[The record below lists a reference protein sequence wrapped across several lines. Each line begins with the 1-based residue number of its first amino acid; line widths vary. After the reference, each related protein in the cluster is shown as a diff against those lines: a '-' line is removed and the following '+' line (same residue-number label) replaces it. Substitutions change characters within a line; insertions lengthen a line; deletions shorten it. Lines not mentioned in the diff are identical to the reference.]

1 MQRVGWLAILV
12 AMTAGGW
19 AVAQDA
25 PTAPAPS
32 APALSAPASASGP
45 APASWTL
52 GGSLLVQPL
61 GSYASSTF
69 SYGSSSTLGLD
80 FKAGGGRAR
89 AEASI
94 EAAVLTGA
102 SASLA
107 WLVAATPF
115 GRPDEVLLPA
125 PPGSGDVALAG
136 RIRTAYGKLDL
147 DWMAFTLGRQV
158 VNYGRG
164 TLWSPTDIFTELDLS
179 GISPVRRGTDAMRA
193 TLPIGQTA
201 GFDMVAAPT
210 LAPGGGRYS
219 ARANALIADVLDA
232 AVVAAR
238 DGADK
243 GWVFGGDFKTDIEVG
258 LTGEAVYFQ
267 PDSGGWGW
275 VRAAAGVDWSVGDF
289 ILAAEYYY
297 NGGGGAADLLF
308 PGTHNAYASVT
319 WTPSELLQAS
329 LTAIAD
335 VGQATGS
342 ATLLVRVSAAQ
353 NADVT
358 TFLQAGNGT
367 AGYGI
372 SYGVGGE
379 QWTAQAGLGL
389 EVKF

>member
-1 MQRVGWLAILV
+1 MRWLALVTALGAAAAVGW
-12 AMTAGGW
+12 
-19 AVAQDA
+19 AQEQA
-25 PTAPAPS
+25 PTPSAPAPS
-32 APALSAPASASGP
+32 APAPSAPAP
-45 APASWTL
+45 WTL

-80 FKAGGGRAR
+80 FEAGGGRAR

-107 WLVAATPF
+107 WLVAATPY
-115 GRPDEVLLPA
+115 GRPDELLLPA
-125 PPGSGDVALAG
+125 SPGSGDVALAG

-201 GFDMVAAPT
+201 GFDLVAAPT
-210 LAPGGGRYS
+210 LAPEGGRYS

-258 LTGEAVYFQ
+258 LTGEASYFQ
-267 PDSGGWGW
+267 PDAGGWGW

-308 PGTHNAYASVT
+308 PATHNAYASAT

-329 LTAIAD
+329 LTVVAD
-335 VGQATGS
+335 IGQATGT
-342 ATLLVRVSAAQ
+342 ATLLVRASAAQ
-353 NADVT
+353 NADLTV
-358 TFLQAGNGT
+358 FVRGGNGT
-367 AGYGI
+367 AGNGVDYGLN
-372 SYGVGGE
+372 G
-379 QWTAQAGLGL
+379 QWVAQAGLGL